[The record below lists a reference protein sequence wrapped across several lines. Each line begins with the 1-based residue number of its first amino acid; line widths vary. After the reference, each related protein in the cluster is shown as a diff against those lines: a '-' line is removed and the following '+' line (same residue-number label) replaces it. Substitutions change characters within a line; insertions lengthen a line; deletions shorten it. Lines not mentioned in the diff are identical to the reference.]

1 MSVTISKNSGAL
13 DLDYETMRLDALA
26 LVQKLSGN
34 AWTDYNIHD
43 PGVTLLE
50 EVVFALTELGY
61 KTEFEIEDFLTSK
74 EDVINLQRE
83 ALYTP
88 KQVKECIPVT
98 AADYSDFFSKRLDGV
113 KRVEFLNGDNG
124 MYAVQIIPEKE
135 SAEFKKNVEKRLL
148 ESFKTL
154 WREWRI
160 LGEGVSSVHFDW
172 TSDVAKRTMD
182 EMTEELASN
191 TEISRKHRDILN
203 FTPIIEQFPSVYR
216 TGSNVELLQK
226 FLNPV
231 EFLFKRF
238 LDAMAGF
245 SDLFSLDAVKTNFEN
260 YNKILDQMLAIYGV
274 EFPSELFNKIHKA
287 KESANAN
294 LLRSK
299 AFYVRHLPKLHMH
312 RCGKYFS
319 KRLEIMLGIKTIVVD
334 GIFVENGAGKVKIV
348 WGRADYFSEEV
359 QSEMEHFVREELPA
373 HLIPE
378 FYWLPGL
385 LPNDVT
391 SSFFNQN
398 ERFKSES
405 LWI

>member
-34 AWTDYNIHD
+34 VWTDYNIHD

-50 EVVFALTELGY
+50 EVIFALTELGY

-135 SAEFKKNVEKRLL
+135 SAEFKKNVEKQIL
-148 ESFKTL
+148 ESFKNL

-160 LGEGVSSVHFDW
+160 LGESVSSVHFDW
-172 TSDVAKRTMD
+172 TSDVAKQTMD

-191 TEISRKHRDILN
+191 TEINRKHRDILN

-216 TGSNVELLQK
+216 IGSNAELLQK

-391 SSFFNQN
+391 PSFFNQN

>member
-34 AWTDYNIHD
+34 VWTDYNIHD

-50 EVVFALTELGY
+50 EIVFALTELGY

-148 ESFKTL
+148 ESFKNL

>member
-1 MSVTISKNSGAL
+1 MTISKNSGAL

>member
-1 MSVTISKNSGAL
+1 MTISKNSVAL

-34 AWTDYNIHD
+34 VWTDYNIHD

-50 EVVFALTELGY
+50 EVIFALTELGY

-135 SAEFKKNVEKRLL
+135 SAEFKKNVEKQIL
-148 ESFKTL
+148 ESFKNL

-160 LGEGVSSVHFDW
+160 LGESVSSVHFDW
-172 TSDVAKRTMD
+172 TSDVAKQTMD

-191 TEISRKHRDILN
+191 TEINRKHRDILN

-216 TGSNVELLQK
+216 IGSNAELLQK

-245 SDLFSLDAVKTNFEN
+245 SDLFSLDALKTNFEN

-391 SSFFNQN
+391 PSFFNQN